1 MANDINKLI
10 CETSNNNRV
19 NEDMISELLVNADI
33 QEHIFWNKE
42 LIVSYRLVNG
52 FTIAGRAPCV
62 DPANFDIAIG
72 RKVALENAKNQLWQ
86 LEGYRL
92 QWKLY
97 ESGVL
102 RVDDELE
109 NDIDKEYPF

>member
-1 MANDINKLI
+1 MVNDIDQK
-10 CETSNNNRV
+10 SNNNRV
-19 NEDMISELLVNADI
+19 TEDMISELLVNADI

-52 FTIAGRAPCV
+52 FTITGRGACV
-62 DPANFDIAIG
+62 DPANFDIKIG
-72 RKVALENAKNQLWQ
+72 RDVALEDAKNQLWQ

-92 QWKLY
+92 QWKLF

-102 RVDDELE
+102 PFDDVEVE
-109 NDIDKEYPF
+109 DFPF